1 MKNYL
6 NAYINSYPDFP
17 NKGILFHDLLP
28 ILLNPEIFKI
38 LIENM
43 ASKEI
48 FCNSE
53 AIIGIESRG
62 VIFGTALA
70 LKLSKPLILARK
82 PGKLPGILIQKSYK
96 LEYGENTLSIQKN
109 SIKLYDNFAIVD
121 DLLATGGTANCVYQ
135 LIKESGKNIIGLS
148 VVAELNELKAKDEL
162 SFPVYSE
169 ILL

>member
-1 MKNYL
+1 LKNYL

>member
-6 NAYINSYPDFP
+6 NAYINSYSDFP

-96 LEYGENTLSIQKN
+96 LEYGENTLSMQKN

-121 DLLATGGTANCVYQ
+121 DLLATGGTANCVSQ

>member
-96 LEYGENTLSIQKN
+96 LEYGENTLSMQKN